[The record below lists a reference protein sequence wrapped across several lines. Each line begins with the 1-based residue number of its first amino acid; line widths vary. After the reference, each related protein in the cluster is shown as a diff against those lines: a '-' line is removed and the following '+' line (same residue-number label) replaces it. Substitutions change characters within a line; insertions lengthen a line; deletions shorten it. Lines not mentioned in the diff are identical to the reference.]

1 MAAKQPLT
9 ERSTN
14 IPSPLKSPSKI
25 PLPPSPEKSRV
36 KPTVFA
42 EETGPMDDIFKAS
55 TLSQKPD
62 LVKQIAAAHS
72 IGQTYNSPSDEIS
85 SPTTKKLSEVKGRR
99 MGWVDLLGCD
109 VVLTSPEIL
118 RSLSTTR
125 RTSLQKPGRWRIRRI
140 Q

>member
-1 MAAKQPLT
+1 MASIKQPLM

-25 PLPPSPEKSRV
+25 PLPPSPEKRV
-36 KPTVFA
+36 NVLATPFA
-42 EETGPMDDIFKAS
+42 EETGPMSDTFKAS

-62 LVKQIAAAHS
+62 FVKQIAAAHS

-99 MGWVDLLGCD
+99 MG
-109 VVLTSPEIL
+109 
-118 RSLSTTR
+118 
-125 RTSLQKPGRWRIRRI
+125 
-140 Q
+140 